1 MLNSYRERLFSFLL
15 FSSNSTL
22 FIYCRTILR
31 KAKLKVY
38 QVLCLI
44 WRKVAPYLWWFLLWM
59 LGLLQI
65 NFNCQ
70 KTDEKSPPAAP
81 LDLNIWL
88 DIADFLDPEQRQLTL
103 LLSCSQISDA
113 IQQRIE
119 QRVWHSEEE
128 MVIKLGPIKEF
139 FEESIKL

>member
-1 MLNSYRERLFSFLL
+1 MFE
-15 FSSNSTL
+15 
-22 FIYCRTILR
+22 
-31 KAKLKVY
+31 
-38 QVLCLI
+38 LI
-44 WRKVAPYLWWFLLWM
+44 R
-59 LGLLQI
+59 I

-70 KTDEKSPPAAP
+70 KTESTKEQQQPAPP

-88 DIADFLDPEQRQLTL
+88 DVADFLDPQRRQSTL

-128 MVIKLGPIKEF
+128 MVK
-139 FEESIKL
+139 